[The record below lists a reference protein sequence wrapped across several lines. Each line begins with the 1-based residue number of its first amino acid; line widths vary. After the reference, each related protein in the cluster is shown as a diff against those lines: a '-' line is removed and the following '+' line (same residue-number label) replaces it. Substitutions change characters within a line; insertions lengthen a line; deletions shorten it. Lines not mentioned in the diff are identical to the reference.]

1 MALSFAFHSDAALTT
16 PVAARLPFVQAVSDP
31 VAVDRVL
38 YFGSPRAG
46 RICQAASAPGTDP
59 VTISIADVTSG
70 AGSPAGDVRLA
81 LSAGGLDTAVGG
93 AALDLPDTID
103 SGVAG
108 AIAVHI
114 RVLDSTH
121 ASGVHN
127 DLSLVTNTLREAPA

>member
-38 YFGSPRAG
+38 YFGSRLSG
-46 RICQAASAPGTDP
+46 RVCQAASDPGVDP
-59 VTISIADVTSG
+59 VVVAIADANPG

-93 AALDLPDTID
+93 AALDLPETID
-103 SGVAG
+103 GGMAW

>member
-59 VTISIADVTSG
+59 VTISIADANPG
-70 AGSPAGDVRLA
+70 GGSPAGDVRLA
-81 LSAGGLDTAVGG
+81 LTASGLDTAVGG
-93 AALDLPDTID
+93 DPLVLPATIAG
-103 SGVAG
+103 GVAG
-108 AIAVHI
+108 AVAVHV

-121 ASGVHN
+121 ASGVN
-127 DLSLVTNTLREAPA
+127 RDLALITNTLRETDA

>member
-59 VTISIADVTSG
+59 
-70 AGSPAGDVRLA
+70 AGDVRLA

-93 AALDLPDTID
+93 AALDLPETID
-103 SGVAG
+103 GGMAW

>member
-59 VTISIADVTSG
+59 VTISIADANSG

-81 LSAGGLDTAVGG
+81 LTASGLDTAVGG
-93 AALDLPDTID
+93 DPLVLPATIAG
-103 SGVAG
+103 GVAG
-108 AIAVHI
+108 AVAVHV

-121 ASGVHN
+121 ASGVN
-127 DLSLVTNTLREAPA
+127 RDLALITNTLRETDA